1 MTKSRRE
8 GLSRPHNG
16 LVSPVAAEPPRA
28 TVLAVSLIAA
38 FLAPFM
44 SSAMNIALPSIGR
57 ELHLDAVILGWTAT
71 VYLLSSA
78 LFLLP
83 FGRIA
88 DIHGRNR
95 IFLWGAVL
103 NTAASILCAAAGTVG
118 VLLAGRVLQGL
129 GGAMVFS
136 TGVAMLTSA
145 YPASER
151 GRVLGLNVACTYIGL
166 SLGPVLGGILTQH
179 LGWRSIFLVNAGISL
194 VLVAATAWRLGGDWC
209 ERREETLDVPGSLY
223 QGLALVALML
233 GLSRLP
239 RLSGGLLI
247 AAAGVFLAAFVARE
261 KRARHPLVDLNH
273 FRSNPVFAFSNLA
286 ALINYSATSAAGFL
300 LSLYLQYITGLTP
313 QKAGLILLAQPAMMA
328 LFSPLAG
335 RLSDRVEPRYLAS
348 AGMAISASGLFL
360 LSFLGPA
367 TGLPFVVAALLV
379 LGFGFALFSSP
390 NTNAVMSSVERRDL
404 GLASAVLST
413 MRLTGQMLSMG
424 LTVLLFSLIIGRAKI
439 TPDVHPQFLHSA
451 RLGFLFFAA
460 LCVGG
465 VFASL
470 ARGHLRKV

>member
-1 MTKSRRE
+1 MEDCKIPQR
-8 GLSRPHNG
+8 
-16 LVSPVAAEPPRA
+16 AAEPPRA
-28 TVLAVSLIAA
+28 TVLAVSIIAA

-83 FGRIA
+83 FGKIA
-88 DIHGRNR
+88 DIRGRNR
-95 IFLWGAVL
+95 IFLWGAVI
-103 NTAASILCAAAGTVG
+103 NTAASVVCAAAGTVG
-118 VLLAGRVLQGL
+118 VLMAGRVLQGL

-145 YPASER
+145 YPAGER
-151 GRVLGLNVACTYIGL
+151 GRVLGLNVAFTYIGL
-166 SLGPVLGGILTQH
+166 SLGPVLGGVLTQN
-179 LGWRSIFLVNAGISL
+179 LGWRSIFLVNAGVSL
-194 VLVAATAWRLGGDWC
+194 VLVAATIWKLGGEWC
-209 ERREETLDVPGSLY
+209 ERRAETLDGPGAAL
-223 QGLALVALML
+223 QGLALVLLML

-239 RLSGGLLI
+239 RLEGALMI
-247 AAAGVFLAAFVARE
+247 AAAAAGLAAFVARE
-261 KRARHPLVDLNH
+261 KRARHPLIDLAH
-273 FRSNPVFAFSNLA
+273 FRNNPAFAFSNLA

-313 QKAGLILLAQPAMMA
+313 QKAGLILIAQPAMMA
-328 LFSPLAG
+328 VFSPLAG
-335 RLSDRVEPRYLAS
+335 RLSDRIEPRYLAS

-360 LSFLGPA
+360 LSFIGRT
-367 TGLPFVVAALLV
+367 TGIPFVVAALVV

-390 NTNAVMSSVERRDL
+390 NTNAVMSSVERRDF

-424 LTVLLFSLIIGRAKI
+424 TTVLIFSLVIGRAKI
-439 TPDVHPQFLHSA
+439 TPDVHPQFLQSA
-451 RLGFLFFAA
+451 RAGFLFFAV